1 MLSSIFGWLLFVV
14 IIGIIIDILAKT
26 FDIIVA
32 IFLVVFVGGIVGS
45 YFKLFQDGLWYVNYQ
60 FIGYG
65 VINCWVLLWN

>member
-14 IIGIIIDILAKT
+14 IIGFIIDILAKT

-45 YFKLFQDGLWYVNYQ
+45 YFRLF
-60 FIGYG
+60 
-65 VINCWVLLWN
+65 